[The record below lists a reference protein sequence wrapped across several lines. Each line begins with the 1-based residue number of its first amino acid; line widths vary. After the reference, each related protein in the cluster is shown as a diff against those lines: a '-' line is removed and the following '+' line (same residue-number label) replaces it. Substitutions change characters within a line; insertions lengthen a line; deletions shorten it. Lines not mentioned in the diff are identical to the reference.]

1 MPFQDRM
8 NRIFGCDQIFVDEGE
23 PVFILI
29 FQKGNSHFFLKE
41 AAEIPCLEA
50 GDVCDFVQRD
60 RFFVMF
66 CDIIQ
71 NRIKPVHF
79 FLALIDILMKNF
91 HAEIM
96 IQLKQKFKDQTVK
109 AQKIAVRADIV
120 DDLKLF
126 QSCFLA
132 S

>member
-1 MPFQDRM
+1 M

-29 FQKGNSHFFLKE
+29 LQKGNSHFFLKE

-96 IQLKQKFKDQTVK
+96 IQLKQKLKDQTVK
-109 AQKIAVRADIV
+109 AQKVAVRADII
-120 DDLKLF
+120 DDLELF
-126 QSCFLA
+126 QSGF
-132 S
+132 